1 MDSHLK
7 WAEPVVRVQSLS
19 ESGATLLPPRYIKP
33 PDQRPTAINHNDDF
47 NIPIIDLSPTSDAK
61 AIATAV
67 SAACKEW
74 GVFQAV
80 NHGVSP
86 DLLHRARKL
95 WRAFFHLPMKS
106 KEAYANSPKTY
117 EGYGSRVGIEKDA
130 ILDWGDY
137 FYLHYFPLCLKNHD
151 KWLALPSSLRE
162 MVDEYGKELEKL
174 CVRVMGLMSLG
185 LGLEE
190 GRLQRAFGGHEA
202 GVCMKVNYYPICPQ
216 PELALGL
223 SAHTDHGGITVL
235 LPDEKVSG
243 LQVRHKGEWATVR
256 PVADA
261 LIVNVGDQVQIL
273 SNSTYSSVEH
283 RALVNSKAERLSI
296 AFFYNPKG
304 DVLVGPIQELVGP
317 EVAALYKPM
326 TFNQFR
332 LHVREHGPRGKSQV
346 ESLKVFD
353 PRP

>member
-1 MDSHLK
+1 MNSHLK

-162 MVDEYGKELEKL
+162 MVDEYG
-174 CVRVMGLMSLG
+174 
-185 LGLEE
+185 
-190 GRLQRAFGGHEA
+190 
-202 GVCMKVNYYPICPQ
+202 
-216 PELALGL
+216 
-223 SAHTDHGGITVL
+223 
-235 LPDEKVSG
+235 
-243 LQVRHKGEWATVR
+243 
-256 PVADA
+256 
-261 LIVNVGDQVQIL
+261 
-273 SNSTYSSVEH
+273 
-283 RALVNSKAERLSI
+283 
-296 AFFYNPKG
+296 
-304 DVLVGPIQELVGP
+304 
-317 EVAALYKPM
+317 
-326 TFNQFR
+326 
-332 LHVREHGPRGKSQV
+332 
-346 ESLKVFD
+346 
-353 PRP
+353 